1 MSSLDRFE
9 SRAFRARRNASL
21 IAYAVII
28 VVPILVVVFGSLKSQ
43 QGIFS
48 NPLGP
53 PTSPQTSNYSDVWK
67 AGLPRA
73 FRNSAIVTGSSVFCT
88 VLFASLAGF
97 AVARMR
103 GWRANV
109 LLGFF
114 TLGLAIPA
122 QVSIVQQFALF
133 KDLGL
138 TDSLFGLVV
147 VETAVT
153 LPVAVFILAGFM
165 RTLPGELF
173 EAAIVDGASN
183 WRLYRSIVMPLSLP
197 SVAAVTTFLFV
208 IHWNDLQYPLL
219 FLPTRDDL
227 WTLPRQLVGLRG
239 EYLTNYPVLFAG
251 VLVASTPVV
260 IAYVLLQRWFVA
272 GMTSGAV
279 KG

>member
-1 MSSLDRFE
+1 
-9 SRAFRARRNASL
+9 
-21 IAYAVII
+21 
-28 VVPILVVVFGSLKSQ
+28 
-43 QGIFS
+43 
-48 NPLGP
+48 
-53 PTSPQTSNYSDVWK
+53 
-67 AGLPRA
+67 
-73 FRNSAIVTGSSVFCT
+73 
-88 VLFASLAGF
+88 
-97 AVARMR
+97 
-103 GWRANV
+103 V

-114 TLGLAIPA
+114 TLGLAVPA
-122 QVSIVQQFALF
+122 QVSIVQQYALF
-133 KDLGL
+133 KDLHL
-138 TDSLFGLVV
+138 TDSHLGLILI
-147 VETAVT
+147 EIAVT

-165 RTLPGELF
+165 KTLPGELF

-197 SVAAVTTFLFV
+197 SIAAVTTFLFV

-260 IAYVLLQRWFVA
+260 VAYVLLQRWFVA

>member
-1 MSSLDRFE
+1 MSLDRYE
-9 SRAFRARRNASL
+9 SRSFRYRRNTSL
-21 IAYAVII
+21 AVYAVII
-28 VVPILVVVFGSLKSQ
+28 TVPILVVVFGALKTQSD
-43 QGIFS
+43 IFR

-53 PTSPQTSNYSDVWK
+53 PVPPRTQNFSDVWK
-67 AGLPRA
+67 ANLPRA
-73 FRNSAIVTGSSVFCT
+73 FRNSAIVTGCSVVFT
-88 VLFASLAGF
+88 IVLASLTGF
-97 AVARMR
+97 AVARLR
-103 GWRANV
+103 GWRSNL

-114 TLGLAIPA
+114 TLGLAVPA
-122 QVSIVQQFALF
+122 QVSIVQQYALF
-133 KDLGL
+133 KDLHL
-138 TDSLFGLVV
+138 TDTLVGLIL

-165 RTLPGELF
+165 KTLPGELF
-173 EAAIVDGASN
+173 EAAIVDGASS

-251 VLVASTPVV
+251 VLLASTPVV
-260 IAYVLLQRWFVA
+260 VAYVLLQRWFVA